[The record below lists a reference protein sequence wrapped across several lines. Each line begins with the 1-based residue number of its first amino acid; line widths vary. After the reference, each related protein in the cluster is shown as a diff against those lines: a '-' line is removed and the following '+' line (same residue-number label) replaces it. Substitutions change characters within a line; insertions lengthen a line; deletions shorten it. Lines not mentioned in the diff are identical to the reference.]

1 MSNQRKIIEGIIQY
15 LIFYLWY
22 FCLKLKNYYEN
33 TFYKKIFYKFTNY
46 FIFKILFFSFYFKDN
61 NYYFQFLILK
71 KKIRIYFLC
80 FI

>member
-22 FCLKLKNYYEN
+22 FCLKLKNYYEKF

-46 FIFKILFFSFYFKDN
+46 FIFKILFFLFT
-61 NYYFQFLILK
+61 L
-71 KKIRIYFLC
+71 RITIIIFN
-80 FI
+80 F